1 MNIISMSMSLIA
13 LILLFIEII
22 EPEEFYQKVM
32 ATDKL
37 LALLIACASGILMGV
52 TNYLNRKTVTMR
64 YEKLQ

>member
-1 MNIISMSMSLIA
+1 MSLIA

-52 TNYLNRKTVTMR
+52 TNYLNRKTVNMR

>member
-1 MNIISMSMSLIA
+1 MISMSMSLIA

>member
-1 MNIISMSMSLIA
+1 MSLIA

>member
-1 MNIISMSMSLIA
+1 MITMSMSLIA

>member
-1 MNIISMSMSLIA
+1 MNMISMSMSLIA

-37 LALLIACASGILMGV
+37 LALLIACASGICMGV
-52 TNYLNRKTVTMR
+52 TNYLNRKTVNMR
-64 YEKLQ
+64 YEQLQ

>member
-1 MNIISMSMSLIA
+1 LNMISMSMSLIA

>member
-1 MNIISMSMSLIA
+1 MSLIA

-37 LALLIACASGILMGV
+37 LALLIACASGICMGV
-52 TNYLNRKTVTMR
+52 TNYLNRKTVNMR
-64 YEKLQ
+64 

>member
-1 MNIISMSMSLIA
+1 MIGMSMSLIA

-37 LALLIACASGILMGV
+37 LALFIACASGILMGV

>member
-1 MNIISMSMSLIA
+1 MISMSMSLIA

-52 TNYLNRKTVTMR
+52 TNYLNRKTVNMR

>member
-1 MNIISMSMSLIA
+1 MISMSMSLIA

-37 LALLIACASGILMGV
+37 LALLIACTSGILMGV